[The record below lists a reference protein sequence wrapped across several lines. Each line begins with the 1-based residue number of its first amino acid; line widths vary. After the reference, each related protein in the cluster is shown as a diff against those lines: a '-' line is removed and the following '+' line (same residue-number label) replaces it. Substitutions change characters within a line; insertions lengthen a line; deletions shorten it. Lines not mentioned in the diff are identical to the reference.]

1 MPAFTLVQRWTHL
14 FGPDSGGNDS
24 PDSLAKKVNGADG
37 NGAELETAAL
47 SHTNPLRETSSLDSG
62 FTSVSEVP
70 QGHNEGNTALL
81 FHALVAGNGVADTM
95 AQMMKD
101 GNANENGGVGDI
113 MSKAIAAGSNNKNA
127 EAKVESIRRSGINV
141 VKLANLGR
149 SRLRS
154 SVRSLAHTRGNQRL
168 GEVDVNFDQTT
179 IAAASDEGLGNRNTR
194 RMAKMRK

>member
-24 PDSLAKKVNGADG
+24 PDSLAKKVNGSDG
-37 NGAELETAAL
+37 NVAELETAAL

-127 EAKVESIRRSGINV
+127 EAKVESIRKSGINV

-194 RMAKMRK
+194 RMSKMRK

>member
-1 MPAFTLVQRWTHL
+1 M
-14 FGPDSGGNDS
+14 
-24 PDSLAKKVNGADG
+24 
-37 NGAELETAAL
+37 
-47 SHTNPLRETSSLDSG
+47 
-62 FTSVSEVP
+62 P

>member
-1 MPAFTLVQRWTHL
+1 
-14 FGPDSGGNDS
+14 
-24 PDSLAKKVNGADG
+24 
-37 NGAELETAAL
+37 
-47 SHTNPLRETSSLDSG
+47 
-62 FTSVSEVP
+62 
-70 QGHNEGNTALL
+70 
-81 FHALVAGNGVADTM
+81 
-95 AQMMKD
+95 
-101 GNANENGGVGDI
+101 

-127 EAKVESIRRSGINV
+127 EAKVESIRRAGINV

-194 RMAKMRK
+194 RMSKMRK

>member
-24 PDSLAKKVNGADG
+24 PDSLAKKVNGSDG

-127 EAKVESIRRSGINV
+127 EAKVESIRRAGINV

-194 RMAKMRK
+194 RMSKMRK